1 MVFGWSA
8 ALVKTVTAAV
18 AAVTGTAGVAWS
30 RAPLSKAKREAR
42 AALRPLKRE
51 VARHRAL
58 MAERHRSAGAA
69 AQGWAAAQ
77 RRRHLERVELDALRD
92 AGAKNV
98 RWSALEE
105 AGYTSLADV
114 LEATPK
120 ALADVHGVGRLTAG
134 RVKKAARELAVRVAD
149 EPPELPDVELTD
161 AEAVPLAAGAVAL
174 LEARDVSGPEPAQ
187 LAARADALDRRLEPV
202 AKEAGFGRW
211 LVAPFRRAKRGRA
224 MGSAESLAADAR
236 AVADSGLL
244 EAAREGR
251 ERLAASP
258 PLRHASPESV
268 GRVFRD
274 RYAECCAELEQLF
287 TDLELGGADVSTRG
301 RGGMTDE
308 VAERVEAQAL
318 DASGL
323 SVTLRRYQAF
333 GAKYLLAQERTIL
346 GDEMGLGKTMQAL
359 AAMSHLHDVDSA
371 KRFAVISPASLL
383 PNWCREIETRTGLR
397 PRLLHGDTLEGEL
410 DAWTRDGGV
419 AVTSYDTL
427 RRLDLGTALQNSDGA
442 VDMLVVD
449 EAHFVKNPEAGRTQA
464 TRRLT
469 DRSRYVC
476 YMSGTPMENRPE
488 EFLQLVE
495 AVRPDDGATL
505 RSANLHLDAAA
516 GSVRR
521 FHQAVSPVYLRR
533 NQEDVLTELPERIE
547 MPEWVSLSAGGRAA
561 YTAEVAAS
569 NFMGMRQAATLG
581 DGGTDSAKLERLGE
595 LLEEHKQEGRR
606 VIVFSYFL
614 KVLDAVHERF
624 GSIGIVQG
632 KVPVAERQ
640 AMVDALGESD
650 GHAVLLL
657 QITAGGQGLNIQAAS
672 AVVLMEPQTKP
683 STEVQAIARAHRMGQ
698 TRAVVVHRLLAHDTC
713 DATLLDILAEKQ
725 ELFDIYA
732 KKSLVKEASR
742 QATAK
747 SLASAVIKA
756 EQERLAAAGAAVELA
771 ADDGKP
777 QDGKADGSDPP
788 SEDPPSDD
796 QREGERE
803 DDPERERSPAG

>member
-8 ALVKTVTAAV
+8 ALVKTVAAAA
-18 AAVTGTAGVAWS
+18 AAVTGTAGVAWT
-30 RAPLSKAKREAR
+30 RAPLSRAKRDAR
-42 AALRPLKRE
+42 AAVKPLTRE
-51 VARHRAL
+51 AARHRSL
-58 MAERHRSAGAA
+58 MADRSRAASAA

-134 RVKKAARELAVRVAD
+134 RVKKAAQELAERVAD
-149 EPPELPDVELTD
+149 EPPELPDAELSD

-174 LEARDVSGPEPAQ
+174 LEARDVSGPEPGQ

-211 LVAPFRRAKRGRA
+211 LVAPFRKAKRRQA
-224 MGSAESLAADAR
+224 MASAESVAADAR

-244 EAAREGR
+244 DAAREGR
-251 ERLAASP
+251 ERLASSP

-268 GRVFRD
+268 AKVFRD

-287 TDLELGGADVSTRG
+287 ADLELGGADVSTRG

-308 VAERVEAQAL
+308 VADRVEAQAL

-333 GAKYLLAQERTIL
+333 GARYLLAQERTIL

-359 AAMSHLHDVDSA
+359 AAMSHLHDVDGA
-371 KRFAVISPASLL
+371 KRFCVISPASLL
-383 PNWCREIETRTGLR
+383 PNWCREIETRTQLR

-410 DAWTRDGGV
+410 DAWTRKGGV

-442 VDMLVVD
+442 VDLLVVD

-533 NQEDVLTELPERIE
+533 NQEDVLTELPERID

-561 YTAEVAAS
+561 YAAEVAAS

-581 DGGTDSAKLERLGE
+581 DGGVDSAKLERLGE
-595 LLEEHKQEGRR
+595 LLEEHKEEGRR

-640 AMVDALGESD
+640 AMVDALGEAD

-683 STEVQAIARAHRMGQ
+683 STEAQAIARAHRMGQ

-725 ELFDIYA
+725 ELFDTYA
-732 KKSLVKEASR
+732 KTSLVKEASR
-742 QATAK
+742 QATEK
-747 SLASAVIKA
+747 SLAATVIKA
-756 EQERLAAAGAAVELA
+756 EQERLAAAGAGVVDA
-771 ADDGKP
+771 
-777 QDGKADGSDPP
+777 
-788 SEDPPSDD
+788 
-796 QREGERE
+796 ERE
-803 DDPERERSPAG
+803 AEASPAGEASSPDAQPGDDPERERSAAD